1 MSSPK
6 PSGNPVATRVAGP
19 ATPGPGAVATLHP
32 LGLDQV
38 RLDGGGLLGQW
49 RRRNAGQTLPHCL
62 ERLESSGN
70 LDNLRAAAGE
80 AGKEFAGMWFAD
92 SDVYKT
98 LEAALWEL
106 PGPAS
111 PGTRPNGREPA
122 APGSD
127 PAVSGAEPRLRKFV
141 DDTAALLA
149 RAQQADGYLN
159 SYFTVAEPDQ
169 RWRKPV
175 WSHELYCA
183 GHLIQAAVA
192 AGRTGACPGLVEVAR
207 RFADLLVERFSQVE
221 EVCGH
226 PEIETALAE
235 LYRLTGHR
243 PYLDLARRFLDLRGR
258 GLLEH
263 GRFGP
268 RYHQDHVPP
277 REARE
282 VTGHSVRQLY
292 LLAGMVDVAVE
303 TGDGALLEASRRL
316 WDDAVRTRTYVTGAH
331 GSRHRD
337 EAYGDPYEL
346 PPDRAY
352 AETCASIAAFQ
363 VSWRLLLATGEA
375 RYADEMERV
384 LHNAVAAA
392 VSADGRHF
400 FYSNPLHLRTGH
412 TNAGEES
419 AGHRLPWYSC
429 ACCPPNIARLMA
441 SLPAYLA
448 TGDATGLQLH
458 LYAGATIEAG
468 PATVRVRTDYPWQG
482 RVELTVS
489 APEQWTLALR
499 VPSWCASYSVLID
512 GEPAPASVDAGYLRL
527 TGAWGES
534 TSVVLDLGMPVRQV
548 RPHPRVD
555 AARGCVALARGP
567 LVYCL
572 EQHDLPESVVLEDV
586 RLDTGG
592 PLEAVSTHPIPIV
605 ITASGAALDVTGA
618 PLYTTDRHAS
628 SAAPLRLIAVPYFL
642 WGNRGQGPMR
652 VWLPAADTP

>member
-1 MSSPK
+1 MTAPK
-6 PSGNPVATRVAGP
+6 PSGNPLATRAAGP
-19 ATPGPGAVATLHP
+19 ATPGPGALHP
-32 LGLDQV
+32 LGLDHV
-38 RLDGGGLLGQW
+38 RLDDGGLLGQW
-49 RRRNAGQTLPHCL
+49 RRRNAGQTLPHCI

-70 LDNLRAAAGE
+70 LGNLRAAAGE
-80 AGKEFAGMWFAD
+80 TGEEFAGMWFAD
-92 SDVYKT
+92 SDVHKT

-106 PGPAS
+106 
-111 PGTRPNGREPA
+111 A
-122 APGSD
+122 APSAD
-127 PAVSGAEPRLRKFV
+127 PGLRELAAPSADPGLEDVAGDPGLRKFV
-141 DDTAALLA
+141 DDTVALLA
-149 RAQQADGYLN
+149 RAQHPDGYLN
-159 SYFTVAEPDQ
+159 SYFTLAEPDQ
-169 RWRKPV
+169 RWLKPV

-192 AGRTGACPGLVEVAR
+192 AGRTGACPELVAVAR
-207 RFADLLVERFSQVE
+207 HFADLLVERFSQVE

-235 LYRLTGHR
+235 LYRLTGHH

-258 GLLEH
+258 GLLER

-303 TGDGALLEASRRL
+303 TGDEALMAASRRL
-316 WDDAVRTRTYVTGAH
+316 WDDAIGTRTYVTGAH

-346 PPDRAY
+346 PADRAY
-352 AETCASIAAFQ
+352 AETCASIAAFH

-392 VSADGRHF
+392 VSEDGRHF

-448 TGDATGLQLH
+448 TGDASGLQLH
-458 LYAGATIEAG
+458 LYAAATIEAG

-489 APEQWTLALR
+489 APEEWTLALR
-499 VPSWCASYSVLID
+499 VPSWCSSFSVLID
-512 GEPAPASVDAGYLRL
+512 GEPARASVDAGYLRL
-527 TGAWGES
+527 SRAWGEG

-555 AARGCVALARGP
+555 AVRGCVALARGP

-572 EQHDLPESVVLEDV
+572 EQHDLPDGVVLEDV
-586 RLDTGG
+586 RLDGDAPLRPTGTA
-592 PLEAVSTHPIPIV
+592 PVV
-605 ITASGAALDVTGA
+605 ITASGKALDVTNV
-618 PLYTTDRHAS
+618 PLHTTDRRPTG
-628 SAAPLRLIAVPYFL
+628 AAPLQLTAVPYFL
-642 WGNRGQGPMR
+642 WGNRSQGPMR
-652 VWLPAADTP
+652 VWLPTTGTP

>member
-1 MSSPK
+1 MTTPK
-6 PSGNPVATRVAGP
+6 PAGNPLATAGLPPDAGP
-19 ATPGPGAVATLHP
+19 AVPGPGAVSSLRP
-32 LGLDQV
+32 LGLDRV
-38 RLDGGGLLGQW
+38 LLDDGGLLGQW
-49 RRRNAGQTLPHCL
+49 RRRNAEHTLPHCL

-70 LDNLRAAAGE
+70 LDNLRAAAGDP
-80 AGKEFAGMWFAD
+80 GGHEFAGMWFAD

-106 PGPAS
+106 ATPGA
-111 PGTRPNGREPA
+111 
-122 APGSD
+122 D
-127 PAVSGAEPRLRKFV
+127 PRLRDFAG
-141 DDTAALLA
+141 DTVALLA

-169 RWRKPV
+169 RWLKPV

-192 AGRTGACPGLVEVAR
+192 AGRTGTSPELVEVAR
-207 RFADLLVERFSQVE
+207 RLADLLVERFSRVE

-258 GLLEH
+258 GLLDH

-268 RYHQDHVPP
+268 RYHQDHVPL
-277 REARE
+277 REATE
-282 VTGHSVRQLY
+282 VAGHSVRQLY

-303 TGDGALLEASRRL
+303 TGDLALLAAAERL
-316 WDDAVRTRTYVTGAH
+316 WDDACRTRTYVTGAH

-352 AETCASIAAFQ
+352 AETCASIASFHL
-363 VSWRLLLATGEA
+363 SWRLLLATGRA

-384 LHNAVAAA
+384 LLNAVAAA
-392 VSADGRHF
+392 VSQDGRHF

-412 TNAGEES
+412 SNAGEEA

-448 TGDATGLQLH
+448 TGDAGGVQLH
-458 LYAGATIEAG
+458 LYAGATIDTGAARVE
-468 PATVRVRTDYPWQG
+468 VRTSYPWQG
-482 RVELTVS
+482 RVELTVAS
-489 APEQWTLALR
+489 RTAEPWTLALR
-499 VPSWCASYSVLID
+499 VPSWCGSHTLLIG
-512 GEPAPASVDAGYLRL
+512 GEPVEASPEDGYLRL
-527 TGAWGES
+527 TRSWGDG
-534 TSVVLDLGMPVRQV
+534 TGVVLDLAMPARQV

-555 AARGCVALARGP
+555 AVRGCVTLARGP

-572 EQHDLPESVVLEDV
+572 EQHDLPEGTVLEDV
-586 RLDTGG
+586 RLHPRG
-592 PLEAVSTHPIPIV
+592 PLRTSGGDAAPVV
-605 ITASGAALDVTGA
+605 ITASGSALDGAAGA
-618 PLYTTDRHAS
+618 PLYTSEGGDETAGP
-628 SAAPLRLIAVPYFL
+628 ALALTAVPYFL
-642 WGNRGQGPMR
+642 WGNRSEGPMR
-652 VWLPAADTP
+652 VWIPVADAG